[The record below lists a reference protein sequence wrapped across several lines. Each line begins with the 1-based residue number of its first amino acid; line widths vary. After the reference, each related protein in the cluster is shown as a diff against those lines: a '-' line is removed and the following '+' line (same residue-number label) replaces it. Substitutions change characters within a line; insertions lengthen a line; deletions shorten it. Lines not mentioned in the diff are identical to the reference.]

1 MLGNMT
7 EHPREDAFTQP
18 DPQNARRTRT
28 HEALLRLTER
38 HATGEHR
45 QRWDEQRM
53 PMAPLDALRRVADL
67 AAGSAQPDPDAPPVD
82 TNDLTA
88 ALTLVPW
95 ARAEFDQLESGL
107 LQMSKGRGMT
117 WQEIAFGLGLGS
129 AQAARQRH
137 ERLSQR
143 ADT

>member
-1 MLGNMT
+1 MLHDMT
-7 EHPREDAFTQP
+7 HTEDAFTPP
-18 DPQNARRTRT
+18 DPRAARRLRA
-28 HEALLRLTER
+28 HQALVRLTER

-45 QRWDEQRM
+45 TRWEHDRM
-53 PMAPLDALRRVADL
+53 PMPPLDALRRVADL
-67 AAGSAQPDPDAPPVD
+67 AAGSAPPEPDAPAVD
-82 TNDLTA
+82 RDDLTA

-95 ARAEFDQLESGL
+95 ARAEFDQLEAGL

-137 ERLSQR
+137 DRLHQR
-143 ADT
+143 TDT

>member
-1 MLGNMT
+1 MT
-7 EHPREDAFTQP
+7 EEQREDAFTRP
-18 DPQNARRTRT
+18 DPQSARRLRT
-28 HEALLRLTER
+28 HEALLRITER

-45 QRWDEQRM
+45 ARWDELRM

-67 AAGSAQPDPDAPPVD
+67 AAGSAPPDPGAPAVD
-82 TNDLTA
+82 QDDLTA

-95 ARAEFDQLESGL
+95 ARAEFDQLEAGL
-107 LQMSKGRGMT
+107 LRMSKGRGMT

-137 ERLSQR
+137 ERLLQR
-143 ADT
+143 TDT

>member
-1 MLGNMT
+1 MT
-7 EHPREDAFTQP
+7 EERRDDAFTQP
-18 DPQNARRTRT
+18 DPRNAQRLRT
-28 HEALLRLTER
+28 HQALLRITER

-45 QRWDEQRM
+45 VRWDESRM
-53 PMAPLDALRRVADL
+53 PMQPFDALRRVADL
-67 AAGSAQPDPDAPPVD
+67 AAGSALPGDGEPPVD
-82 TNDLTA
+82 QDDLTA

-95 ARAEFDQLESGL
+95 ARAEFDQLEAGL

-137 ERLSQR
+137 ERLCRR
-143 ADT
+143 ADS

>member
-1 MLGNMT
+1 MS
-7 EHPREDAFTQP
+7 EEQREGTFTPP
-18 DPQNARRTRT
+18 DPQSARRLRT
-28 HEALLRLTER
+28 HEALLRITER
-38 HATGEHR
+38 HATGEQR
-45 QRWDEQRM
+45 TRWDELRM

-67 AAGSAQPDPDAPPVD
+67 AAGSAQPDPGAPPVD
-82 TNDLTA
+82 QDDLTA

-95 ARAEFDQLESGL
+95 ARAEFDQLEAGL

-137 ERLSQR
+137 ERLLQR
-143 ADT
+143 GGA

>member
-1 MLGNMT
+1 MS
-7 EHPREDAFTQP
+7 EEQRESAFTRP
-18 DPQNARRTRT
+18 DPRSARRMRT
-28 HEALLRLTER
+28 HEALLRITER

-45 QRWDEQRM
+45 TRWDEARM

-67 AAGSAQPDPDAPPVD
+67 AAGGAPPEPGAPAVD
-82 TNDLTA
+82 QDDLTA

-95 ARAEFDQLESGL
+95 ARAEFDQLEAGL
-107 LQMSKGRGMT
+107 LQMAKGRGMT

-137 ERLSQR
+137 ERLLQR
-143 ADT
+143 GES

>member
-1 MLGNMT
+1 MLKSMT
-7 EHPREDAFTQP
+7 HTEDPFTPP
-18 DPQNARRTRT
+18 DPRAARRLRT
-28 HEALLRLTER
+28 HQALVRLTER

-45 QRWDEQRM
+45 IRWEHDRM
-53 PMAPLDALRRVADL
+53 PMPPLDALRRVTDL
-67 AAGSAQPDPDAPPVD
+67 ASGSAPPEPDAPTVD
-82 TNDLTA
+82 RDDLTA

-95 ARAEFDQLESGL
+95 ARAEFDQLEAGL

-137 ERLSQR
+137 DRLRQR
-143 ADT
+143 TDT

>member
-1 MLGNMT
+1 MS
-7 EHPREDAFTQP
+7 EEQREGAFTPP
-18 DPQNARRTRT
+18 DPQSVRRLRT
-28 HEALLRLTER
+28 HEALLRITER

-45 QRWDEQRM
+45 TRWDELRM

-67 AAGSAQPDPDAPPVD
+67 AAGSAQPDPGTPAVD
-82 TNDLTA
+82 QDDLTA

-95 ARAEFDQLESGL
+95 ARAEFDQLEAGL

-137 ERLSQR
+137 ERLLQR
-143 ADT
+143 GGA